1 MGDILRLCTHIGLR
15 LARPS
20 DAAFILSLRLDESRN
35 QYLSKVAD
43 DVEAQKRWLAQYVER
58 ERAGTERY
66 YVILDKED
74 RDIGMVRVYDYR
86 GDSFS
91 WGSWIMRADAPNYAA
106 IETAVSIYELGF
118 GRLGFKRSHFEVMH
132 GNQRVIDFHLFF
144 GAKKTT
150 RDDEQQQFELTLA
163 DYLAGR
169 KRYRRFLVE
178 SGDEAWTQ
186 IAMPPSTP
194 MT

>member
-1 MGDILRLCTHIGLR
+1 MDILRLCKHIGLR
-15 LARPS
+15 LARPA
-20 DAAFILSLRLDESRN
+20 DAAFILSLRLDDSRN
-35 QYLSKVAD
+35 QYLSRVAD
-43 DVEAQKRWLAQYVER
+43 DLQAQQRWLAQYVER
-58 ERAGTERY
+58 EQAGTERY
-66 YVILDKED
+66 YVILDKDD

-91 WGSWIMRADAPNYAA
+91 WGSWILCPDAPNYAA

-118 GRLGFKRSHFEVMH
+118 GQLGFKRSHFEVMH

-144 GAKKTT
+144 GARKTT
-150 RDDEQQQFELTLA
+150 RDDAQQQFELTLA

-169 KRYRRFLVE
+169 KRYRRFLVG

-186 IAMPPSTP
+186 TVMPPSTP

>member
-1 MGDILRLCTHIGLR
+1 MDVLRLCKHVGLR
-15 LARPS
+15 LARPA
-20 DAAFILSLRLDESRN
+20 DAGFILALRLDESRN
-35 QYLSKVAD
+35 RYLSPVSD
-43 DVEAQKRWLAQYVER
+43 DLAAQQRWLEQYVER
-58 ERAGTERY
+58 EQAGLERY
-66 YVILDKED
+66 YVILDKDD
-74 RDIGMVRVYDYR
+74 RDIGVVRLYDYR
-86 GDSFS
+86 GDSFA
-91 WGSWIMRADAPNYAA
+91 WGSWVLQADAPNYAA

-118 GRLGFKRSHFEVMH
+118 GVLGFKRSHFEVMH

-144 GAKKTT
+144 GARKTT

-178 SGDEAWTQ
+178 GGDEAWAQ
-186 IAMPPSTP
+186 MAMPPSTP

>member
-1 MGDILRLCTHIGLR
+1 MDILRLCNHIGLR

-43 DVEAQKRWLAQYVER
+43 DVEAQQCWLESYVER

-66 YVILDKED
+66 YVILDKDD

-118 GRLGFKRSHFEVMH
+118 GQLGFKRSHFEVMH

-144 GAKKTT
+144 GARKTT

-169 KRYRRFLVE
+169 KRYRRFIV
-178 SGDEAWTQ
+178 GDGAWVQTV
-186 IAMPPSTP
+186 MPPSTP
-194 MT
+194 TT